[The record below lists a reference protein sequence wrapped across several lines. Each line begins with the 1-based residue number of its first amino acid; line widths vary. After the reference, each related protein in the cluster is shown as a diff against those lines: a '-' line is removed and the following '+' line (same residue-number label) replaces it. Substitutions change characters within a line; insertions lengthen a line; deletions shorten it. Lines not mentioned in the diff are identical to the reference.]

1 MEKLSAP
8 PLTTKQEIAK
18 EKFVRALRRAK
29 RDSVDVDEIFSGE
42 KERILLANVK
52 VFGVGVSIIW
62 GLAAPLVVVILKL
75 WCITNHVEHHW
86 IPVDLSYWMAL
97 VGWLS
102 MMAFA
107 FNLVDLNDFIPKL
120 PMHKKRQSQEEHLD
134 ILFSAHDD
142 GAQGD
147 V

>member
-8 PLTTKQEIAK
+8 ISKRDSAK
-18 EKFVRALRRAK
+18 ERFIRALRQAK
-29 RDSVDVDEIFSGE
+29 AEGVDVDEIFSGE

-62 GLAAPLVVVILKL
+62 GLAAPLAIMFLKL
-75 WCITNHVEHHW
+75 WCITNHIEHHW

-107 FNLVDLNDFIPKL
+107 FNLIDLNDYIPRL
-120 PMHKKRQSQEEHLD
+120 PIKKSREEHLD
-134 ILFSAHDD
+134 ILFAPADD